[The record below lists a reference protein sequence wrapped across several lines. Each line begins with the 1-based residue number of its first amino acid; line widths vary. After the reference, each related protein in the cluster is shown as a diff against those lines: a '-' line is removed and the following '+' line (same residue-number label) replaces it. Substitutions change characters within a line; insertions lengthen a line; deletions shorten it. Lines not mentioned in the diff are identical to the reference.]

1 MRAAH
6 GKSKRKKENDSKVRI
21 IVEGSK
27 QNFYLVSFE
36 SRESLNMVLE
46 EISQGN
52 FQNEVQE
59 CATKRDWKKII
70 KLAHKYGFEI
80 SSLLLWVFPSEYC
93 LQQLKVTL
101 KSFNISS
108 ILSIGCGKNIDS
120 GWIIEEKKKFSH

>member
-1 MRAAH
+1 
-6 GKSKRKKENDSKVRI
+6 
-21 IVEGSK
+21 
-27 QNFYLVSFE
+27 
-36 SRESLNMVLE
+36 MVLE
-46 EISQGN
+46 EISQEK

-93 LQQLKVTL
+93 LEQLKVTL

-120 GWIIEEKKKFSH
+120 G